1 MTRRISLFDNPFLLG
16 FDEFERAIDRVSRS
30 ASDSYPPYN
39 IEQVGDNDIRISI
52 AVAGFDMDDL
62 NVQLEHNQLIIRG
75 KKQPD
80 DEERI
85 FVHRGIA
92 TRQFQRSFVLS
103 DDIEVTGASM
113 DNGLLN
119 IDLHRLVSETTIQN
133 IKIEKSNNKDKKVLE
148 MDPEKA

>member
-39 IEQVGDNDIRISI
+39 IEQVGENDIRISI

-75 KKQPD
+75 KNNQMMKSV
-80 DEERI
+80 
-85 FVHRGIA
+85 FSSIA
-92 TRQFQRSFVLS
+92 VLPHANSNAALCSQMILRSQAPAWITVF
-103 DDIEVTGASM
+103 
-113 DNGLLN
+113 
-119 IDLHRLVSETTIQN
+119 
-133 IKIEKSNNKDKKVLE
+133 
-148 MDPEKA
+148 

>member
-16 FDEFERAIDRVSRS
+16 FDEFERAIDRVSRG

-39 IEQVGDNDIRISI
+39 IEQVGDHDIRISV

-75 KKQPD
+75 KRQAD

-85 FVHRGIA
+85 FIHRGIA

-119 IDLHRLVSETTIQN
+119 IDLHRLVNETTIQN
-133 IKIEKSNNKDKKVLE
+133 IKIEKTSSKNKKVLD
-148 MDPEKA
+148 MDTENA